1 MAARSTRQPLSRCG
15 ESALGDTLVDE
26 SGLTLYVFTNDTPG
40 ASVCTEGCAEAWP
53 PVIVPGE
60 IVVGDGLDEA
70 LFTTIDRGNGEMQLA
85 VDGRPLYRFSGDA
98 ATGDANGQG
107 VGEVWFVAAPDGS
120 GIEAACDRRREP
132 GRPRLLIRRH
142 SRRPPPAVG
151 AAR

>member
-1 MAARSTRQPLSRCG
+1 M
-15 ESALGDTLVDE
+15 
-26 SGLTLYVFTNDTPG
+26 
-40 ASVCTEGCAEAWP
+40 
-53 PVIVPGE
+53 IVPGE

-107 VGEVWFVAAPDGS
+107 VGEVWFVATPDGS
-120 GIEAACDRRREP
+120 GIEEP
-132 GRPRLLIRRH
+132 ATEGASQDAPRLLIRRR
-142 SRRPPPAVG
+142 SRRPPPAAG